1 MSVTICQSMG
11 FVVSALGIGGII
23 ASTCMDQ
30 WSTQDLYNNPV
41 TAVFNYQGLWR
52 TCVRES
58 SGFTECRGYFTI
70 LGLPGRACC
79 WRGPGGQHCGH
90 AASQLVPWAINGDG
104 ELLVQSGEPTF

>member
-1 MSVTICQSMG
+1 
-11 FVVSALGIGGII
+11 
-23 ASTCMDQ
+23 MDQ

-70 LGLPGRACC
+70 LGLPGRAC
-79 WRGPGGQHCGH
+79 WRRGPGGQNCGCK
-90 AASQLVPWAINGDG
+90 ASRLVLW
-104 ELLVQSGEPTF
+104 VQSGEPTF